1 MRQIALSSVA
11 ILLASGF
18 FSITSA
24 APTSQAI
31 KRAPQDAAVSPSEL
45 VVIPIEDTDT
55 ATVPVGARDM
65 AAGPAGGQKSPG
77 PTSPGASNGPSGSSS
92 SAPGFINTPPGP
104 GTARRSAH
112 PQTDP
117 AVGLDTLVVI
127 PIEDP
132 EVPLPAPVDTGSGA
146 VSGFVK
152 KARKVRKAL

>member
-11 ILLASGF
+11 ILLASGL

-55 ATVPVGARDM
+55 ATVPVTARDK
-65 AAGPAGGQKSPG
+65 AAGSSGGPKGPG
-77 PTSPGASNGPSGSSS
+77 SSGPGASNGPSDSSGST
-92 SAPGFINTPPGP
+92 PRFIDTLPGP
-104 GTARRSAH
+104 KTAKRSAQ
-112 PQTDP
+112 PQIDP
-117 AVGLDTLVVI
+117 AIGLDTLVVI

-132 EVPLPAPVDTGSGA
+132 EVPLPVPVDTGSGA
-146 VSGFVK
+146 ASGFVK